1 MAEDGYTDSGGY
13 SIVSLER
20 RDIRQHFQPAG
31 RVPDC
36 RDAAVSRALDSYRLQ
51 AVVYAQC
58 ARCERPKSRHGG
70 SERERSANG
79 VGRTMDAVSD
89 VTMALLAPWKGSDGS
104 SLAGLLSVFNTSMA
118 LLLSS
123 RNGLVNILL
132 MAAV

>member
-1 MAEDGYTDSGGY
+1 
-13 SIVSLER
+13 
-20 RDIRQHFQPAG
+20 
-31 RVPDC
+31 
-36 RDAAVSRALDSYRLQ
+36 
-51 AVVYAQC
+51 
-58 ARCERPKSRHGG
+58 
-70 SERERSANG
+70 
-79 VGRTMDAVSD
+79 MDAVSD